1 MNETV
6 VTIILA
12 AIAALC
18 VYAGYWAITRR
29 GTGSTKGNAGGDPNA
44 LSADSADVFKTR

>member
-1 MNETV
+1 MNETA

-18 VYAGYWAITRR
+18 LYVGYWAITRR
-29 GTGSTKGNAGGDPNA
+29 GTGGTGGNLGGDPHA
-44 LSADSADVFKTR
+44 LSADSANVLKIR

>member
-6 VTIILA
+6 ATLILA

-18 VYAGYWAITRR
+18 LYAGYWAITRR
-29 GTGSTKGNAGGDPNA
+29 GTGGTGGNPGGDPHA
-44 LSADSADVFKTR
+44 LSANSADVLKTR

>member
-6 VTIILA
+6 ETIILS

-29 GTGSTKGNAGGDPNA
+29 GTGGTGGNAGGDPNA
-44 LSADSADVFKTR
+44 LSADSADVLKTR

>member
-12 AIAALC
+12 VVAAAC
-18 VYAGYWAITRR
+18 IYAGYWAITRR
-29 GTGSTKGNAGGDPNA
+29 ATGTAYESAGGDPNA
-44 LSADSADVFKTR
+44 LSADSPEVLKTR